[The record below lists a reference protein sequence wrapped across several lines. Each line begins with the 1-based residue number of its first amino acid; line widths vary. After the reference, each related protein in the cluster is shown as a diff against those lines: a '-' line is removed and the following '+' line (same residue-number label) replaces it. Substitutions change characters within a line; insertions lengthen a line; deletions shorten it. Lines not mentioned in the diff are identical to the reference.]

1 MRHRIAR
8 NEPQCDEIV
17 VALPED
23 HHRAV
28 AAHERWFAIRRH
40 KCNIV
45 DGWLGPSAGVDSNRA
60 SRPRVG
66 PGKPVGSSAQGGP
79 HFDGLAPR
87 LAAWLILIEAGLVMF
102 VGGRTDGGFYLTLP
116 PVIIVL
122 CLIVIGAGGG
132 RWALLDR
139 VDPPRQRRLERSR

>member
-1 MRHRIAR
+1 MTPRSPFDDRPAIG
-8 NEPQCDEIV
+8 
-17 VALPED
+17 VALVRFALAFLVIVAGVFQVQR
-23 HHRAV
+23 HHAAV
-28 AAHERWFAIRRH
+28 ADAHTWGLPSPHVTGIALPAIALALAA
-40 KCNIV
+40 I
-45 DGWLGPSAGVDSNRA
+45 LLL
-60 SRPRVG
+60 
-66 PGKPVGSSAQGGP
+66 
-79 HFDGLAPR
+79 GLASR
-87 LAAWLILIEAGLVMF
+87 LAAWLILVEAGLVMV